1 MSNIVSV
8 RDIETVTAEIV
19 TIHAHT
25 QRMMLTGAIEIG
37 RRLVEAKSMV
47 AYGEWGRYLEE
58 RVSYSVSTAN
68 NLMKLF
74 QEYGDNQASLFDNFA
89 NSQTFQNLTYTKA
102 LAMLAL
108 PAELRQTFA
117 EEHDVEGMSTREV
130 QGAVQAELDKLKA
143 EKAQTE
149 KKLDEACEH
158 NDDLR
163 QRLEEERAKK
173 EDLQEQTGT
182 LGVKIDRLQ
191 KEKEKAEL
199 SEQNALR
206 LVEKLNKKVAAAE
219 KAEQAAK
226 EALKKAQEN
235 PEIPDAVMEEMRQQ
249 VAADAA
255 AKATEDL
262 QKQLADAKEQLAA
275 TVKARQ
281 EAEEAEQKTRE
292 KLAAAERAAK
302 MQNPDVAVFQSLYI
316 QLQETWNRCV
326 GAYNKVK
333 QSDDTSAANCKKAL
347 EAAIAKFG
355 SDIAG

>member
-1 MSNIVSV
+1 MSNIVRV
-8 RDIETVTAEIV
+8 RDIETVTAEINII
-19 TIHAHT
+19 TEQT
-25 QRMMLTGAIEIG
+25 QRGLLSGAIEIG

-47 AYGEWGRYLEE
+47 PHGEWGKYLEE
-58 RVSYSVSTAN
+58 RVNYSQSSAN
-68 NLMKLF
+68 NLMKLY
-74 QEYGDNQASLFDNFA
+74 QEYGDNQASLFDDFR

-130 QGAVQAELDKLKA
+130 QGAVQEELEKLKA
-143 EKAQTE
+143 EKAQAE

-163 QRLEEERAKK
+163 QRLEEERAEK
-173 EDLQEQTGT
+173 EGLQEQVDAHGEELT
-182 LGVKIDRLQ
+182 KLQ

-219 KAEQAAK
+219 KAEQTAK
-226 EALKKAQEN
+226 AALKKAQEN

-262 QKQLADAKEQLAA
+262 QKQLAAAKAEAA
-275 TVKARQ
+275 AAARAKQ

-326 GAYNKVK
+326 GAYAKVK
-333 QSDDTSAANCKKAL
+333 QGDDTSAANCKKAMA
-347 EAAIAKFG
+347 AAIAKFQ
-355 SDIAG
+355 SDID

>member
-1 MSNIVSV
+1 MSNIAKV
-8 RDIETVTAEIV
+8 RDIETVTKEILLIQGV
-19 TIHAHT
+19 
-25 QRMMLTGAIEIG
+25 MVTGAIEIG

-47 AYGEWGRYLEE
+47 EHGEWGKYLQE
-58 RVSYSVSTAN
+58 RVNFSPSTAN
-68 NLMKLF
+68 NYMRLY
-74 QEYGDNQASLFDNFA
+74 QEYGNNQASLFDDFA

-108 PAELRQTFA
+108 PADLRKTFA
-117 EEHDVEGMSTREV
+117 EENDVESMSTREV

-143 EKAQTE
+143 EKAKAE
-149 KKLDEACEH
+149 KKLDEACKH

-173 EDLQEQTGT
+173 EGLQEQVDAHGEELT
-182 LGVKIDRLQ
+182 KLQ
-191 KEKEKAEL
+191 KEKEKEEI

-219 KAEQAAK
+219 KAEQTAK
-226 EALKKAQEN
+226 AALKKAQEN

-262 QKQLADAKEQLAA
+262 QKQLAEAKEQVAA
-275 TVKARQ
+275 TVKAR
-281 EAEEAEQKTRE
+281 EAAQKEIAEVQE

-316 QLQETWNRCV
+316 QLQETWSKTV
-326 GAYNKVK
+326 GAYIKV
-333 QSDDTSAANCKKAL
+333 QQADETSAANCKRAL
-347 EAAIAKFG
+347 DAAIAKFQ
-355 SDIAG
+355 SDIAGKA

>member
-1 MSNIVSV
+1 MSNIVTV

-19 TIHAHT
+19 TIHNHT

-37 RRLVEAKSMV
+37 RRLVEAKAMV
-47 AYGEWGRYLEE
+47 PHGEWGRYLEE

-68 NLMKLF
+68 NLMKLY

-108 PAELRQTFA
+108 PADLRQTFA
-117 EEHDVEGMSTREV
+117 EENDVENLSTREV
-130 QGAVQAELDKLKA
+130 QAKVQEELEALRADKEQA
-143 EKAQTE
+143 E
-149 KKLDEACEH
+149 KKLDEACEN
-158 NDDLR
+158 NDILR
-163 QRLEEERAKK
+163 QRLEDARREAEDMKETVEGAESRIEQARASAAAALEKAAELEK
-173 EDLQEQTGT
+173 QLAAA
-182 LGVKIDRLQ
+182 
-191 KEKEKAEL
+191 KEKEKKAKD
-199 SEQNALR
+199 AL
-206 LVEKLNKKVAAAE
+206 K
-219 KAEQAAK
+219 QAK
-226 EALKKAQEN
+226 EH

-262 QKQLADAKEQLAA
+262 QKQLAAAKDEAAAA
-275 TVKARQ
+275 TKAKQ
-281 EAEEAEQKTRE
+281 EAEEAEHKTRE

-316 QLQETWNRCV
+316 QLQETWNRTV

-333 QSDDTSAANCKKAL
+333 QVDDTSAANCKKAL

-355 SDIAG
+355 SDIGG